1 MHKHV
6 TSDAV
11 VHIREKSTNAGKQ
24 NMATKQNVSV
34 VQKKVHIQGNLVKS
48 ALPVHENRTALLI

>member
-1 MHKHV
+1 M
-6 TSDAV
+6 
-11 VHIREKSTNAGKQ
+11 HIREKSTNAGKQ